1 MYLKTFRCCQIFLNQ
16 DKIKMK
22 FISIL
27 FLLAFTF
34 ITGQQRQSAEAKELF
49 TNDFLSNIRVHHV
62 LKERLK
68 KDKIIIS
75 DKDSLITNKP
85 LQYSDDN
92 IIIAINNKMDKAD
105 LYVKYYIINP
115 DLAYAVFFKNTNEG
129 ISFIF
134 LKRNEKWNFFDYNIR
149 ETR

>member
-34 ITGQQRQSAEAKELF
+34 ITGQKRQSAEAKELF
-49 TNDFLSNIRVHHV
+49 TNEFLSNKRVHHV
-62 LKERLK
+62 LKERVK
-68 KDKIIIS
+68 KDEIIIS
-75 DKDSLITNKP
+75 DKDRLITNKP

-92 IIIAINNKMDKAD
+92 IIITIDNKIDKAD
-105 LYVKYYIINP
+105 FYVKYYIINP
-115 DLAYAVFFKNTNEG
+115 DLAYAVFFRDTNEG

-134 LKRNEKWNFFDYNIR
+134 LKRNERWNFFEYHIR
-149 ETR
+149 GTR